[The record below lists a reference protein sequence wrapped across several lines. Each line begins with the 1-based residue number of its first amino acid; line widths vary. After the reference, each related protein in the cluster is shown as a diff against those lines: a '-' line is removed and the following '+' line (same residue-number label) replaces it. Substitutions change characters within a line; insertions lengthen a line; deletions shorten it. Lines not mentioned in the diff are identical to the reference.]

1 MPAVSQS
8 LLLLLISGGK
18 LLQFIPEDETEHS
31 VWPDTEEISFPTFVE
46 ANNSFLAEYLYE
58 AVKKATVIES
68 LPTGICALV
77 VESCRDDIK
86 WCHEHDS
93 GHPTEHACN
102 KCHHV
107 AVWTEDL
114 WQITIFV

>member
-31 VWPDTEEISFPTFVE
+31 VWADTEESRFPTLVE
-46 ANNSFLAEYLYE
+46 ADDSFLAEYLHE
-58 AVKKATVIES
+58 AVNNAVVIES

-77 VESCRDDIK
+77 VESGRDDVK
-86 WCHEHDS
+86 WRHEHDS
-93 GHPTEHACN
+93 RHPTEHACD

-114 WQITIFV
+114 RQITIFV